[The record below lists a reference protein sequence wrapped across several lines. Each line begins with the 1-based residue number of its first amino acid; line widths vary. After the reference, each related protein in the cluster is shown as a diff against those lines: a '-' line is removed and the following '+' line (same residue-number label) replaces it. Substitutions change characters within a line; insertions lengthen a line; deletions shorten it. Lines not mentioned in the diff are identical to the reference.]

1 MLRKV
6 ICLASFVL
14 VLGLALTRTAD
25 ANLVGWWRLDEGA
38 GTMAFARLAAG
49 QDSCGNG
56 NDARFKGAPEWVEDG
71 KFGKAVKFNGSSD
84 YLTAHDSESL
94 DPKVRFYKV
103 VAKATEF

>member
-1 MLRKV
+1 MFRKV

-14 VLGLALTRTAD
+14 VLDLALTRTAD
-25 ANLVGWWRLDEGA
+25 ADLVGWWWLDEGA
-38 GTMAFARLAAG
+38 GTMAF
-49 QDSCGNG
+49 DSCGNG
-56 NDARFKGAPEWVEDG
+56 NDASFKGAPAWVEDG
-71 KFGKAVKFNGSSD
+71 KFGKAVKFDGSSD

>member
-1 MLRKV
+1 MFRKV

-14 VLGLALTRTAD
+14 VLGLALTRTAEAD
-25 ANLVGWWRLDEGA
+25 LVGWWRLDESA
-38 GTMAFARLAAG
+38 GTMAF
-49 QDSCGNG
+49 DSCGNG
-56 NDARFKGAPEWVEDG
+56 NDASFKGAPAWVEDG
-71 KFGKAVKFNGSSD
+71 KFGKALKLNGSSD

>member
-1 MLRKV
+1 MSKKLIYFV
-6 ICLASFVL
+6 SFAL

-25 ANLVGWWRLDEGA
+25 ADLVGWWRLDEGA
-38 GTMAFARLAAG
+38 GTMAF
-49 QDSCGNG
+49 DSCGNR
-56 NDARFKGAPEWVEDG
+56 NDASFKGAPAWVEDG